1 VGAVQNQGGGA
12 HNVSHYSMCLVRQR
26 TQNLL
31 NAVLAAIHSPCSMD
45 VTTTWGV
52 PTL

>member
-1 VGAVQNQGGGA
+1 VGAVENQGVGPIMYLIT
-12 HNVSHYSMCLVRQR
+12 VCLVPQR
-26 TQNLL
+26 TQNLF

-45 VTTTWGV
+45 VTTTWG